1 MSVSSLD
8 NYIRNV
14 ENFPREG
21 VNFKDITSILLQ
33 PEICNFVI
41 DSFIEK
47 IDGVSIDLVV
57 GIESRGFLFGM
68 LLANRMGLPF
78 VPIRK
83 SGKLPLDTVKLKY
96 ELEYGFDEVEVHKN
110 DIPIGSKVLLHDDLL
125 ATGGTAK
132 AAATLINSLK
142 SEIVCFAFVI
152 ILDSLK
158 GSDHLKKYSS
168 NIVSLINY

>member
-1 MSVSSLD
+1 M
-8 NYIRNV
+8 
-14 ENFPREG
+14 
-21 VNFKDITSILLQ
+21 
-33 PEICNFVI
+33 
-41 DSFIEK
+41 
-47 IDGVSIDLVV
+47 V

-78 VPIRK
+78 VAIRK